1 MEDKN
6 AVRAAR
12 TGAVKKVALYR
23 FSAAVMGRKAGRS
36 AVAASAYRAGSEIQD
51 QRTGRVHDYSRRKG
65 VEHSEILTPDGT
77 PDWMRDRAALWNGV
91 EAAERRK
98 DAQLAR
104 EVQLALPRELTPEAR
119 LSLVRSFVKEEF
131 VGRGMIA
138 DLAIH
143 NPAASDGR
151 EQPHA
156 HVMLTMRELTGEG
169 FGKKER
175 AWNADALL
183 LEWRERWAGAVNHA
197 LGAAQSEARVD
208 HRSLAVQQA
217 SVETAGLSG
226 AAGDDRSSM
235 AQPRLGAAWHME
247 ARARDHAANDNR
259 PYEPVTERGVLYQV
273 LKEREEQARAL
284 VHALK
289 ERVASLWQRA
299 QTAFDAL
306 VRVAGAEQPSGL
318 QDRPERAMSQPQ
330 RSEGLREGDHALA
343 GDGGQRGDD
352 MGNTQGRELSRQERF
367 ECAKQVAD
375 GQSGGQ
381 GDQRAGQERFEQ
393 ARQIA
398 EQIKD
403 QKHEQSHGQQ
413 RSRQDYGQE

>member
-1 MEDKN
+1 
-6 AVRAAR
+6 
-12 TGAVKKVALYR
+12 
-23 FSAAVMGRKAGRS
+23 MGRKAGRS
-36 AVAASAYRAGSEIQD
+36 AVAASAYRAGAEIQD
-51 QRTGRVHDYSRRKG
+51 QRTGRVHDYTRRKG

-77 PDWMRDRAALWNGV
+77 PDWMHDRAALWNGV

-119 LSLVRSFVKEEF
+119 LSLVQSFVKEEF
-131 VGRGMIA
+131 VARGMIA

-143 NPAASDGR
+143 NPAASDGG

-175 AWNADALL
+175 SWNADALL
-183 LEWRERWAGAVNHA
+183 LEWRERWAEVVNHA

-226 AAGDDRSSM
+226 GAEDGGRPSM

-247 ARARDHAANDNR
+247 ARARDQAANDNR
-259 PYEPVTERGVLYQV
+259 PYEPVTERGVLYQT

-289 ERVASLWQRA
+289 ERVAALWQRA

-306 VRVAGAEQPSGL
+306 VRVAGAEPPSGI
-318 QDRPERAMSQPQ
+318 QDRPERAVSQPQ
-330 RSEGLREGDHALA
+330 QSEGLREGDNALA
-343 GDGGQRGDD
+343 GDGEQRGDD

-367 ECAKQVAD
+367 ERAKQIAD

-381 GDQRAGQERFEQ
+381 GDQRTGQERFEQ
-393 ARQIA
+393 ARKIA
-398 EQIKD
+398 EQRKD
-403 QKHEQSHGQQ
+403 QKHEQSDNQQ
-413 RSRQDYGQE
+413 RSRQHRQDYGQE